1 MITQDQAERAV
12 DWLRE
17 NARPMAQARAERLYL
32 EQWIKTV
39 RATLQAESQEPSAA
53 KAEMVALASPKYLA
67 ALQAYKAAIEADE
80 YARFMVTAAE
90 AKIDAWRSQ
99 ESTRRAEGRATT

>member
-1 MITQDQAERAV
+1 MITQDQAEKAV

-17 NARPMAQARAERLYL
+17 NARSMAQARAERLYL
-32 EQWIKTV
+32 EQWVKTV
-39 RATLQAESQEPSAA
+39 KATLQAEVQDTSAA
-53 KAEMVALASPKYLA
+53 RSEMVALASPKYLA
-67 ALQAYKAAIEADE
+67 ALQAYKQAIEADE

-99 ESTRRAEGRATT
+99 ESTRRAEGKATS

>member
-1 MITQDQAERAV
+1 MITQEQAEKAV

-17 NARPMAQARAERLYL
+17 NARSMAQARAERTYL

-39 RATLQAESQEPSAA
+39 KATLQIEAQETSAA
-53 KAEMVALASPKYLA
+53 RAEMFALASPKYLA
-67 ALQAYKAAIEADE
+67 ALQAYKQAVETDE
-80 YARFMVTAAE
+80 YSRFMVTAAE

-99 ESTRRAEGRATT
+99 ESTRRAEGKAYT